1 MATTRRNFLKTG
13 TLGLI
18 CAGLPAALAKVVVG
32 NPEVVGE
39 FSEGNATSLF
49 SFTQAAFKPHLN
61 TTFKIKTGS
70 AAVNLRLSKITD
82 LKAISKIPARI
93 AGKESFSLMFSG
105 SRGAPRLTQNTYILE
120 HAELGTFSLFLVP
133 IGESTNRHHE
143 AIIIRL

>member
-18 CAGLPAALAKVVVG
+18 CAGLPAALAEVVVG
-32 NPEVVGE
+32 HPEVVGE

-49 SFTQAAFKPHLN
+49 GFTQAAFKPHLN
-61 TTFKIKTGS
+61 TTFKINAGS
-70 AAVNLRLSKITD
+70 AAVNLRLTKITD

-93 AGKESFSLMFSG
+93 AGRESFSLMFVG
-105 SRGAPRLTQNTYILE
+105 SSDSACLTQDTYILE
-120 HAELGTFSLFLVP
+120 HVALGRFSLFLVP
-133 IGESTNRHHE
+133 VGRSTNRHHE